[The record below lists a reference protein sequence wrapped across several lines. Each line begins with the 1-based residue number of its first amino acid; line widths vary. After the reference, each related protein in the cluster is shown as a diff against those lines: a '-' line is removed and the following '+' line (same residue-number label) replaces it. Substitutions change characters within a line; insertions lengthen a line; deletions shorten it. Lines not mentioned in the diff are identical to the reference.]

1 MRTGVYKPKL
11 QAARREWNTF
21 LSHTNI
27 RMKVNVESTDMIDYH
42 LTQLITVSGHTG
54 GLWGVEPLQWNTINA
69 LEGALH
75 F

>member
-1 MRTGVYKPKL
+1 
-11 QAARREWNTF
+11 
-21 LSHTNI
+21 
-27 RMKVNVESTDMIDYH
+27 MKVNVESTDMIDYH